1 MSGKRFYVKKIT
13 RDERPKL
20 FSSVGADYKY
30 FLVERVQRS
39 WGDGGDFL
47 FNFSTDKHLA
57 DRVCELLNSLNDE
70 NEELKQALKFFIGRY
85 DCSVLQNED
94 FKAEKGYYHHGGQFC
109 KKWGLDDE

>member
-1 MSGKRFYVKKIT
+1 MSEKRFYVKKIT

-20 FSSVGADYKY
+20 FSSVGANYKY

-57 DRVCELLNSLNDE
+57 DRICELLNSLNDE
-70 NEELKQALKFFIGRY
+70 NEELLQFKKKVKKELQSRY
-85 DCSVLQNED
+85 DLSNHKPV
-94 FKAEKGYYHHGGQFC
+94 FKAMAKEL
-109 KKWGLDDE
+109 GLELV